1 MRRPLGTRRLLM
13 LAVLCLVAIA
23 AATLGFS
30 AAAFT
35 GTSTTTVTASAADV
49 GGWLDLYSQSTD
61 PNGDTGYATQRV
73 QSGVGPLA
81 ATGSDHTLAVDL
93 GGFPDKNKSFT
104 FERVI
109 TLKTPATFPDSSVTQ
124 VTVTATLVADPATGD
139 QPLSAPQLST
149 FGNTAGGAS
158 ITMLRN
164 TKYQF
169 GVTVNARK
177 QYLLGQTYSPQIV
190 LTLSYTGGPAG
201 YYVWTVPVQLDD
213 AGF

>member
-1 MRRPLGTRRLLM
+1 M
-13 LAVLCLVAIA
+13 
-23 AATLGFS
+23 F
-30 AAAFT
+30 
-35 GTSTTTVTASAADV
+35 
-49 GGWLDLYSQSTD
+49 
-61 PNGDTGYATQRV
+61 
-73 QSGVGPLA
+73 
-81 ATGSDHTLAVDL
+81 
-93 GGFPDKNKSFT
+93 
-104 FERVI
+104 

-124 VTVTATLVADPATGD
+124 VTLTATLVADPVSGD
-139 QPLSAPQLST
+139 QPLATPQLSA
-149 FGNTAGGAS
+149 FGNTAGVAS
-158 ITMLRN
+158 ITMARN